1 MKHLVRAWLVILFCA
16 ASVAAQTSDAA
27 GSWDV
32 HLNAPDGPHDASLTL
47 TKAGD
52 ALSGAIKGPEGEYQV
67 QGTQNGTDVSLSFTY
82 HGDSPILITM
92 KGTIKGDAMSGP
104 ATFGDAAGDWT
115 GKRAVAAASA
125 AASSSSSAT
134 DISGGW
140 AFEVNS
146 PAGTGTPTMTFNQSG
161 EKLSGTYVGQL
172 GEAPLQGTLK
182 DGQISFSIDVT
193 VQDTHLHIV
202 YSGTVSKDGMKGT
215 VSFGDLGEGTFTAR
229 RK

>member
-16 ASVAAQTSDAA
+16 ASVAAQAPDAA

-32 HLNAPDGPHDASLTL
+32 RLNAPDGPHDAALTL

-82 HGDSPILITM
+82 RGDGPMLITM
-92 KGTIKGDAMSGP
+92 KGTIKGDAMGGP
-104 ATFGDAAGDWT
+104 ATFGDSAGDWT
-115 GKRAVAAASA
+115 GKRAAAAASA
-125 AASSSSSAT
+125 ASPTSAAT
-134 DISGGW
+134 DISGAW
-140 AFEVNS
+140 AFEVSS
-146 PAGTGTPTMTFNQSG
+146 PAGTGTPTVTFNLSG
-161 EKLSGTYVGQL
+161 EKLSGTYVGQF
-172 GEAPLQGTLK
+172 GEAPIQGTLK
-182 DGQISFSIDVT
+182 DGQISFSIDLT

-215 VSFGDLGEGTFTAR
+215 ASFGDFGEGTFTAR